1 MNEELS
7 KLLGNMLQNPDAL
20 KGLMSSGTSDNDN
33 PIQSGGDLET
43 SVANM
48 MSALSRT
55 DDRRI
60 NLLTAVRPFMSQ
72 KRAAGIDRAIQILKL
87 TKLTEVMRTE
97 RK

>member
-1 MNEELS
+1 MNEELT

-20 KGLMSSGTSDNDN
+20 KGLMGGISSDTGSSE
-33 PIQSGGDLET
+33 QSGELET

-72 KRAAGIDRAIQILKL
+72 RRASGIDKAIQILKL

>member
-1 MNEELS
+1 MNEELT

-20 KGLMSSGTSDNDN
+20 KGLMGSGTTDTGDGIPNGS
-33 PIQSGGDLET
+33 DLET

-48 MSALSRT
+48 MSALSRA

-60 NLLTAVRPFMSQ
+60 NLLTAVRPFMSPG
-72 KRAAGIDRAIQILKL
+72 RASGIDKAIQILKL

>member
-1 MNEELS
+1 MNEELT
-7 KLLGNMLQNPDAL
+7 KLLGNILQNPDAL
-20 KGLMSSGTSDNDN
+20 KSLTGNTAPDTESSTPSTGE
-33 PIQSGGDLET
+33 LES

-48 MSALSRT
+48 MSVLSRT

-60 NLLTAVRPFMSQ
+60 NLLNAVRPFMSPA
-72 KRAAGIDRAIQILKL
+72 RASGIDKAIQILKL